1 MNDDINYDD
10 LEEENDD
17 ENEEGPT
24 RFDEV
29 DLKYTIYT
37 DEPSHTVYLKFNGFE
52 DMNQVNAFA
61 EYIESYLPLIL
72 YDSDTRH

>member
-10 LEEENDD
+10 IEEDD
-17 ENEEGPT
+17 DDYTEGPT

-29 DLKYTIYT
+29 DLKYSIYT
-37 DEPSHTVYLKFNGFE
+37 DQPSLTVYLKFNGFE
-52 DMNQVNAFA
+52 DMKQVDAFA